1 MKQKQITLTQVW
13 KWYSL
18 PFRLMI
24 VSYFPVIV
32 AALLWEQG
40 VISLTVSRGIGMTS
54 LLISSGFFTWW
65 IAHKL
70 RSICLKNRNR
80 TAYSPS
86 FSN

>member
-13 KWYSL
+13 KWYAL

-24 VSYFPVIV
+24 ISYCPAIIT
-32 AALLWEQG
+32 ALLWEQG
-40 VISLTVSRGIGMTS
+40 VISLSVSRGIGMTS
-54 LLISSGFFTWW
+54 LLITSAFSVWW

-70 RSICLKNRNR
+70 KNICLKIRNR